1 MVALFLVDVVG
12 TGCNVSG
19 NNNYCHLIY
28 IVEIFHMAFL
38 GQVLGIHI
46 VYYVSFFPRF
56 PRYYLFQRKG
66 KNCGD
71 DFINALSIN
80 YVWVGEYL

>member
-1 MVALFLVDVVG
+1 MVAPFLVDVVG

-19 NNNYCHLIY
+19 NNDYCHLIN

-38 GQVLGIHI
+38 GQVLG
-46 VYYVSFFPRF
+46 SFFCCF
-56 PRYYLFQRKG
+56 PCYYLFQRKG

-80 YVWVGEYL
+80 YLWVGEYL